1 MCISVKLYSHSMY
14 TPGYFWY
21 HHIQKILWDRGSC
34 IRVYIHIKQ
43 RRVIFFFLLFSS
55 ELISSTYLNN
65 LLLPILIAGSQRL
78 WINLPML
85 SSASSSSQWHTVSIL
100 PAQSLMSSVSVDFF
114 FCSPSVSCHW
124 CISPGY
130 KCRVSGTWWHGQS
143 INFSLPFHNQL
154 LLCSHFIYDRLICF
168 IQYYVQC
175 PSGVYSVKRHQFINF
190 NGLQCSKFCS
200 HTVQV
205 ATLASSRAST

>member
-21 HHIQKILWDRGSC
+21 HHIQKILSDRGSC

-78 WINLPML
+78 WINLPLPPLPHNDTL
-85 SSASSSSQWHTVSIL
+85 SA
-100 PAQSLMSSVSVDFF
+100 
-114 FCSPSVSCHW
+114 
-124 CISPGY
+124 
-130 KCRVSGTWWHGQS
+130 
-143 INFSLPFHNQL
+143 FSLPNLWCHQSVLTSFFAHPLSLVIDASLQDISVEFLGPDDMAKVLTFHFLFTINCFSVPISSMTDSFVLYNIMCSVHLEYIVSKDTSL
-154 LLCSHFIYDRLICF
+154 LISMA
-168 IQYYVQC
+168 
-175 PSGVYSVKRHQFINF
+175 YSVPNF
-190 NGLQCSKFCS
+190 AAIQCKWQ
-200 HTVQV
+200 H
-205 ATLASSRAST
+205 